1 MIHALFHCL
10 LVVIHFISPWLR
22 CAGDALRIIAAG
34 GVYINGS
41 RVVERQRLISRDEH
55 VLPNNLTLL
64 RIGSSLFGLL
74 PTVDSNALHSQTYTY
89 II

>member
-1 MIHALFHCL
+1 MVAL
-10 LVVIHFISPWLR
+10 

-34 GVYINGS
+34 GVYINGN

-64 RIGSSLFGLL
+64 RIGSFQFGF
-74 PTVDSNALHSQTYTY
+74 VAVSE
-89 II
+89 